1 MKISQVQHR
10 LYEALR
16 RDLIQHLL
24 FGGVVLI
31 VVFCFFAVHAWY
43 QGKAELLD
51 TFGYQREAFWKVFRE
66 ALGYTLLMGLPV
78 YFNLFFVYQGRL
90 QDFLTQNFT
99 NKKWVKNGSFYFFL
113 LLSLF
118 TAVIFSFIYAPV
130 VRTAFDIIDQQW
142 YELVIAI
149 LVFILCT
156 TGISFTKEAIDRS
169 RELERKERQDIIRR
183 RREAEQQLD
192 FIKRQIR
199 PHFLFNTLANLQ
211 ILARRKS
218 EDLPELIGELSR
230 LLRHLVYQT
239 NERLVPLEEEL
250 RFIRSYVELQRLQL
264 APQAVVAYE
273 EEGTRVPGAR
283 IAPMILLLFVENCF
297 KHYNSRG
304 KGEKRLQ
311 FKFRL
316 DGKMLKADIAN
327 TFKPNA
333 RNEGTLCEEREK
345 GGIGMAA
352 AVENLEL
359 IYQGHYLMEIR
370 EEPPLFKVHLEIP
383 VL

>member
-1 MKISQVQHR
+1 MKLTPEQNR

-16 RDLIQHLL
+16 RDVIQHLA

-66 ALGYTLLMGLPV
+66 ALGYTLLMGVPV

-90 QDFLTQNFT
+90 QDFLTRGMLDKN
-99 NKKWVKNGSFYFFL
+99 WVKSGSFYLFL
-113 LLSLF
+113 LLSLI
-118 TAVIFSFIYAPV
+118 TAVVFSFIYAPV
-130 VRTAFDIIDQQW
+130 IQSAFDIIEQQW

-149 LVFILCT
+149 MVFILCT
-156 TGISFTKEAIDRS
+156 TGISYTKDAIERS
-169 RELERKERQDIIRR
+169 RELERKERLDIIRR
-183 RREAEQQLD
+183 RREAEQQLN

-218 EDLPELIGELSR
+218 EGLPDLIGELSR

-239 NERLVPLEEEL
+239 NERFVPLEDEL
-250 RFIRSYVELQRLQL
+250 RFIRSYLELQRLQL
-264 APQAVVAYE
+264 GAQTVLDYK
-273 EEGTRVPGAR
+273 EEGQVPAGAR

-304 KGEKRLQ
+304 KGEKLIQ
-311 FKFRL
+311 IHFFIQ
-316 DGKMLKADIAN
+316 GSWLKAKIKN
-327 TFKPNA
+327 TFKLNA
-333 RNEGTLCEEREK
+333 RNEGTVAEANSLS
-345 GGIGMAA
+345 GIGKAA
-352 AVENLEL
+352 AIEHLEL
-359 IYQGHYLMEIR
+359 IYGGRYQLAVS
-370 EEPPLFKVHLEIP
+370 EEAPYYTIDLKIPLS
-383 VL
+383 

>member
-1 MKISQVQHR
+1 MKITPAQNR
-10 LYEALR
+10 LYETLR
-16 RDLIQHLL
+16 RDLVQHLV
-24 FGGVVLI
+24 FGAVVLV

-66 ALGYTLLMGLPV
+66 ALGYTFMMGVPV

-90 QDFLTQNFT
+90 QDFLTRGFAD
-99 NKKWVKNGSFYFFL
+99 KKWVKSGSFYLFL
-113 LLSLF
+113 LLSLI
-118 TAVIFSFIYAPV
+118 TAVVFSFIYAPV
-130 VRTAFDIIDQQW
+130 MHAAFDIIEQQW

-156 TGISFTKEAIDRS
+156 TGISYTKEAIERS
-169 RELERKERQDIIRR
+169 RDLERKERLDIIRR
-183 RREAEQQLD
+183 RREAEQQLN

-211 ILARRKS
+211 ILAHRKS
-218 EDLPELIGELSR
+218 EGLPDLIGELSR

-239 NERLVPLEEEL
+239 NERFVSLQDEL
-250 RFIRSYVELQRLQL
+250 RFIRSYVELQRLQINAQTKL
-264 APQAVVAYE
+264 DYQ
-273 EEGTRVPGAR
+273 EEGRVPENGK

-304 KGEKRLQ
+304 EGEKLIQ
-311 FKFRL
+311 IHFE
-316 DGKMLKADIAN
+316 LKEGWLIAHIRN
-327 TFKPNA
+327 TFKPYA
-333 RNEGTLCEEREK
+333 RNEGTVEGHKARS
-345 GGIGMAA
+345 GIGLSAA
-352 AVENLEL
+352 TENLEL
-359 IYQGHYLMEIR
+359 VYAGRYLLEVD
-370 EEPPLFKVHLEIP
+370 EAAPFYTVHLKIP

>member
-1 MKISQVQHR
+1 MKITPAQNR

-16 RDLIQHLL
+16 RDLIQHLV
-24 FGGVVLI
+24 FGAVVLV

-51 TFGYQREAFWKVFRE
+51 SFGYQREAFWKVFRE
-66 ALGYTLLMGLPV
+66 ALGYTIMMGIPV

-90 QDFLTQNFT
+90 QDFLT
-99 NKKWVKNGSFYFFL
+99 KGISDEKWVKNGSFYAFL
-113 LLSLF
+113 TLSLI

-130 VRTAFDIIDQQW
+130 VQTAFDIIEQQW

-149 LVFILCT
+149 LIFILCT
-156 TGISFTKEAIDRS
+156 TGISYTKDAIERS
-169 RELERKERQDIIRR
+169 RELERKERLDIIRR
-183 RREAEQQLD
+183 RREAEQQLN

-218 EDLPELIGELSR
+218 EGLPDLIGELSR

-239 NERLVPLEEEL
+239 NERFVPLEDEL
-250 RFIRSYVELQRLQL
+250 RFIRSYLELQRLQL
-264 APQAVVAYE
+264 GAQTILDYR
-273 EEGTRVPGAR
+273 EEGEAPVGAR

-304 KGEKRLQ
+304 SSEKTIQ
-311 FKFRL
+311 IYFRIEDRVL
-316 DGKMLKADIAN
+316 NAHIRN
-327 TFKPNA
+327 TFKPHA
-333 RNEGTLCEEREK
+333 RNEGTVASAHPSR
-345 GGIGMAA
+345 GIGRAA

-359 IYQGHYLMEIR
+359 IYGGRYSLEVNE
-370 EEPPLFKVHLEIP
+370 EEPYYTIDLKIP
-383 VL
+383 V

>member
-118 TAVIFSFIYAPV
+118 TAVVFSFIYAPV

-264 APQAVVAYE
+264 SPRAVVDYGEA
-273 EEGTRVPGAR
+273 GTRVPGAR

-304 KGEKRLQ
+304 EGEKRLQ
-311 FKFRL
+311 FKFQLEGR
-316 DGKMLKADIAN
+316 MLKADIVN

-333 RNEGTLCEEREK
+333 RNEDTLYEEREK
-345 GGIGMAA
+345 GGIGVAA

-359 IYQGHYLMEIR
+359 IYQGQYLLEIN

>member
-1 MKISQVQHR
+1 MKITHAQDR

-16 RDLIQHLL
+16 RDLVQHLV
-24 FGGVVLI
+24 FGAVVLI

-66 ALGYTLLMGLPV
+66 ALGYTLMMGVPV

-90 QDFLTQNFT
+90 QDFLTRSIHDR
-99 NKKWVKNGSFYFFL
+99 KWVKNGSFYLFL
-113 LLSLF
+113 LLSLI
-118 TAVIFSFIYAPV
+118 TAVVFSFIYAPV
-130 VRTAFDIIDQQW
+130 MHAAFDIIEQQW

-156 TGISFTKEAIDRS
+156 TGISYTKEAIERS
-169 RELERKERQDIIRR
+169 RELERKERLDIIRR
-183 RREAEQQLD
+183 RREAEQQLN

-218 EDLPELIGELSR
+218 EGLPDLIGELSR

-239 NERLVPLEEEL
+239 NERLVPLQDEL

-264 APQAVVAYE
+264 GAHTVLDYR
-273 EEGTRVPGAR
+273 EEGLAPDNAR

-304 KGEKRLQ
+304 AGEKLIQIHFEITEGWLEACIR
-311 FKFRL
+311 
-316 DGKMLKADIAN
+316 N
-327 TFKPNA
+327 SFKPHA
-333 RNEGTLCEEREK
+333 RNEGTVEGQK
-345 GGIGMAA
+345 AKSGIGLSAA
-352 AVENLEL
+352 IENLEL
-359 IYQGHYLMEIR
+359 VYGGRYRLEVDKS
-370 EEPPLFKVHLEIP
+370 PPYYTINLKIP

>member
-1 MKISQVQHR
+1 MKITPAQNR

-16 RDLIQHLL
+16 RDLTQHLV
-24 FGGVVLI
+24 FGAVVLI
-31 VVFCFFAVHAWY
+31 VIFCFFAVHAWY

-66 ALGYTLLMGLPV
+66 ALAYTLMMGVPV

-90 QDFLTQNFT
+90 QDFLTRGIAD
-99 NKKWVKNGSFYFFL
+99 KAWVKNGSFYLFL
-113 LLSLF
+113 LLSLI

-130 VRTAFDIIDQQW
+130 VHKVFDIIEQQW

-149 LVFILCT
+149 MVFILCT
-156 TGISFTKEAIDRS
+156 TGISYTKDAIERS
-169 RELERKERQDIIRR
+169 RELERKDRLDIIRR
-183 RREAEQQLD
+183 RREAEQQLN

-211 ILARRKS
+211 ILAHRKS
-218 EDLPELIGELSR
+218 EGLPDLIGELSR

-239 NERLVPLEEEL
+239 NERFVPLQDEL

-264 APQAVVAYE
+264 STKTVLDYQEQGPVPQ
-273 EEGTRVPGAR
+273 GAR

-304 KGEKRLQ
+304 SDEKLIQ
-311 FKFRL
+311 IHFTIE
-316 DGKMLKADIAN
+316 GQWLKACIRN
-327 TFKPNA
+327 TFKPYA
-333 RNEGTLCEEREK
+333 RNEGTVGGRVLK
-345 GGIGMAA
+345 SGIGMSAA
-352 AVENLEL
+352 QENLEL
-359 IYQGHYLMEIR
+359 IYAGRYLLEVK
-370 EEPPLFKVHLEIP
+370 EESPYYTVNLEIP

>member
-1 MKISQVQHR
+1 MKITHAQDR

-16 RDLIQHLL
+16 RDLVQHLV
-24 FGGVVLI
+24 FGAVVLI

-66 ALGYTLLMGLPV
+66 ALGYTLMMGVPV

-90 QDFLTQNFT
+90 QDFLTRGINDR
-99 NKKWVKNGSFYFFL
+99 KWVKNGSFYLFL
-113 LLSLF
+113 LLSLI
-118 TAVIFSFIYAPV
+118 TAVVFSFIYAPV
-130 VRTAFDIIDQQW
+130 MHAAFDIIEQQW

-156 TGISFTKEAIDRS
+156 TGISYTKEAIERS
-169 RELERKERQDIIRR
+169 RELERKERLDIIRR
-183 RREAEQQLD
+183 RREAEQQLN

-218 EDLPELIGELSR
+218 EGLPDLIGELSR

-239 NERLVPLEEEL
+239 NERLVPLQDEL

-264 APQAVVAYE
+264 GAHTLLDYR
-273 EEGTRVPGAR
+273 EEGQVPDNAR

-304 KGEKRLQ
+304 AGEKLIQIHFEIKEGWLEACIR
-311 FKFRL
+311 
-316 DGKMLKADIAN
+316 N
-327 TFKPNA
+327 TFKPHA
-333 RNEGTLCEEREK
+333 RNEGTVEGQK
-345 GGIGMAA
+345 AKSGIGLSAA
-352 AVENLEL
+352 LENLEL
-359 IYQGHYLMEIR
+359 VYGGRYL
-370 EEPPLFKVHLEIP
+370 LEVDKSAPYYTINLKIP